1 MDTKRRRGSG
11 TCCFYYPPR
20 KWQKQGQKGSLSFL
34 FKNFLSYI
42 FPALCRSYVEK
53 NEPRRPKSCKISI
66 IRDSKLNRV
75 GRGF

>member
-20 KWQKQGQKGSLSFL
+20 KWQKQGQKGTLSFL

-53 NEPRRPKSCKISI
+53 MNLAARNHVKSALLGTAS
-66 IRDSKLNRV
+66 
-75 GRGF
+75 